1 MIRGVMKLLIVDDNA
16 ATRSLIREFVSPLA
30 SEITETADGTDAVAA
45 YVRVCPDYVI
55 MDLMMPG
62 LDGIAA
68 TQRLVA
74 HDPRAEVLIVS
85 QFDSREAREKCHRA
99 GARKYFTKDDLS
111 ALRRFLIAAREANR
125 A

>member
-1 MIRGVMKLLIVDDNA
+1 MKLLLVDDNA

-30 SEITETADGTDAVAA
+30 SEITEVADGADAVAA
-45 YVRVCPDYVI
+45 YARLSPDFVI

-62 LDGIAA
+62 IDGIAA
-68 TQRLVA
+68 TQRLLA
-74 HDPRAEVLIVS
+74 QDPDAEVLIVS
-85 QFDSREAREKCHRA
+85 QFDSREAREKCRRA

-111 ALRRFLIAAREANR
+111 ALRRFLTAAREADR